1 MASRCV
7 RASESRQRVSRRTW
21 SRIRLVNEATRDTK
35 VKTTI
40 QKAALCGATS
50 LTAFALLCG
59 TAHAQAAQQSSEET
73 ASDDSNVIIVTGSL
87 LRRTDAETASPVTV
101 ISADNFEQRG
111 INTAAEALQRLS
123 ANGSGTISEGWNN
136 GNNFAAGANAISL
149 RGLTVQNTLT
159 IFDGMRMAMYPT
171 ADDGHRNFVDLN
183 SIPDAVIERIEVV
196 KDGASST
203 YGADAVAGVINVITK
218 KQVQGIHA
226 NVSNGISDHGDG
238 SEQRID
244 VTVGHGDLETDGF
257 NVYVSGMYRK
267 NDEIY
272 SRNRGYPYNSGY
284 LGDICNDAGS
294 CMATPTR
301 WYSFAVNPN
310 GTLGGSTIPLAPL
323 VAPGNAAGTRL
334 GSYELLNTD
343 CAAFNSTSTTLPS
356 TATSGGVYGPNV
368 CSADF
373 KNLYGTIRPETK
385 RYGFAGRA
393 TVKLGEKAEAFVS
406 VDWTKTSTYA
416 QLTPAAFP
424 NATPPPSSATWSSV
438 VLPVYVCSAGTAS
451 FVNNVNVSSGCDA
464 ANGTLNPNNPYA
476 ADGQTAIIRGRYDK
490 PQTVETGA
498 RSMRVQAGVNGTFG
512 SDDEWAY
519 TVGATASEV
528 QLTRTSRN
536 YLIPQRLADMIAT
549 GEYNFVEPWR
559 NTQEVRDYVAPVN
572 RKVSTSKLW
581 QVEGT
586 IQRALF
592 ELPGGSLQV
601 AVGASYRKESLDD
614 QSANPQNDADPYDR
628 YFTIN
633 AVGAAGSRNVKS
645 AFYDISAPI
654 IDQVE
659 LSASGRYDK
668 YSSGQ
673 KNFSPKFGIK
683 IKPIDQVLLRGTWSK
698 GFRIPSFNEAYGL
711 PTTGYSNFQIDCDD
725 YAAYCA
731 SHGNNNY
738 VTAAYSLGRTGTGN
752 PNLDPEK
759 STSYTLG
766 AVFEPLRNV
775 SFTVDYF
782 RTKIKGIIGGVS
794 AEDQDAALD
803 AYLTTGNTNAVDG
816 VTIRPLD
823 VDPANPT
830 ARANPGFIEYSYT
843 NSDSQVVEGIDFGA
857 NITYDFGGV
866 TWTSNLDASYLLKY
880 ELTRASGTKERYDGS
895 LSPCDYTSCSGS
907 PKWRGSWQ
915 NTFTLGKVSL
925 TGTAY
930 YTHGYDLASVDY
942 GGVKGDCEASIGAS
956 VIAYQDGTPVKCKVG
971 AQWNFDISANVQIND
986 NFSIYANVLNAFAIK
1001 PKFDPSAA
1009 YSIFNYNPAW
1019 SQANIVGRYFRLG
1032 AKVDF

>member
-1 MASRCV
+1 M
-7 RASESRQRVSRRTW
+7 
-21 SRIRLVNEATRDTK
+21 
-35 VKTTI
+35 KTTI
-40 QKAALCGATS
+40 QKAALRGATS

-59 TAHAQAAQQSSEET
+59 TAHAQDAAPQTAEET
-73 ASDDSNVIIVTGSL
+73 AADDSNVIVVTGSL

-136 GNNFAAGANAISL
+136 GNNFAAGANAVSL

-159 IFDGMRMAMYPT
+159 IFDGMRMAMYPV

-183 SIPDAVIERIEVV
+183 SIPDAVIDRIEVV

-218 KQVQGIHA
+218 KQVQGVHA
-226 NVSNGISDHGDG
+226 NLSNGISDHGDG

-267 NDEIY
+267 NEEIY
-272 SRNRGYPYNSGY
+272 ARNRGYPFNTGY
-284 LGDICNDAGS
+284 LGGICNDAGS
-294 CMATPTR
+294 CLNTPTR
-301 WYSFAVNPN
+301 WYTFGVNPN
-310 GTLGGSTIPLAPL
+310 GTLGGSTIPLAPIVGRGDENGVFRDDEGDL
-323 VAPGNAAGTRL
+323 LLGADGNPVSR
-334 GSYELLNTD
+334 YQLLNPD
-343 CAAFNSTSTTLPS
+343 CAAFNSTPTTLPAS
-356 TATSGGVYGPNV
+356 ASGGGLYGPNV
-368 CSADF
+368 CSADL
-373 KNLYGTIRPETK
+373 KDLYATIRPETK

-416 QLTPAAFP
+416 QLSPAAFP
-424 NATPPPSSATWSSV
+424 NSTPPPSSASWSQV
-438 VLPVYVCSAGTAS
+438 VLPVYVCSDGTATFS
-451 FVNNVNVSSGCDA
+451 NGINVSSGCNA
-464 ANGTLNPNNPYA
+464 ANGTLNPNNPFA
-476 ADGQTAIIRGRYDK
+476 SEGLTAVLRGRYDK

-519 TVGATASEV
+519 TLGATASEV

-536 YLIPQRLADMIAT
+536 YLIPQRLADLIAT
-549 GEYNFVEPWR
+549 GEYNFAQPWL
-559 NTQEVRDYVAPVN
+559 NSQEVRDYVAPVN

-614 QSANPQNDADPYDR
+614 QSANPANDADPYDR

-659 LSASGRYDK
+659 LSASGRYDS

-673 KNFSPKFGIK
+673 KNFSPKFGVK
-683 IKPIDQVLLRGTWSK
+683 IKPIEQLLLRGTWSK

-711 PTTGYSNFQIDCDD
+711 PTTGYTSFSIDCEE
-725 YAAYCA
+725 YVAYCA
-731 SHGNNNY
+731 SHNNNNY

-752 PNLDPEK
+752 PELDPEK

-766 AVFEPLRNV
+766 AVFEPMRNV

-794 AEDQDAALD
+794 ADEQNAALD
-803 AYLTTGNTNAVDG
+803 AYLTTGNTNAVEG

-823 VDPANPT
+823 ADPAFPG
-830 ARANPGFIEYSYT
+830 ALANPGFIEYSYT
-843 NSDSQVVEGIDFGA
+843 NGDSQVVEGIDFGA
-857 NITYDFGGV
+857 NVSYDFGPV
-866 TWTSNLDASYLLKY
+866 TWTSSLDASYLIKY
-880 ELTRASGTKERYDGS
+880 EMIRANGSVERYDGS

-915 NTFTLGKVSL
+915 NTFTMGKVSL

-930 YTHGYDLASVDY
+930 YTHGYDLWSVDY
-942 GGVKGDCEASIGAS
+942 SGTGCGTGDNA
-956 VIAYQDGTPVKCKVG
+956 VNYPDGSAVKCKVG
-971 AQWNFDISANVQIND
+971 AQWNFDISANVQVSD
-986 NFSIYANVLNAFAIK
+986 NFSIYANILNAFAIK
-1001 PKFDPSAA
+1001 PKFDPMAA

-1019 SQANIVGRYFRLG
+1019 GQANMVGRYFRLG